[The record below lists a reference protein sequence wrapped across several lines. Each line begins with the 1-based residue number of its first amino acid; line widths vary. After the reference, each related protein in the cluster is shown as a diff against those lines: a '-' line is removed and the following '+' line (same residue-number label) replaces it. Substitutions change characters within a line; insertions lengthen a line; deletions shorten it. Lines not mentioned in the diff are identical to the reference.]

1 MSDNIEKDRSLLSD
15 FIELL
20 VVKVPETCY
29 MSIDVI
35 EGVYKELFR
44 KLCHTRIQEFLATY
58 SSKKL

>member
-20 VVKVPETCY
+20 VVKVSETCY

-35 EGVYKELFR
+35 EGVYKELVR
-44 KLCHTRIQEFLATY
+44 KLCHT
-58 SSKKL
+58 